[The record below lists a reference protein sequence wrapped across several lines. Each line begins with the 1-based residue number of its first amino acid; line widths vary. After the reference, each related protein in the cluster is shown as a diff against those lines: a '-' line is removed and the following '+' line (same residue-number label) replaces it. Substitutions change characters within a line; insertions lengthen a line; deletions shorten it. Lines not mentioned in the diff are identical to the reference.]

1 MNKMRK
7 ILSIISEENT
17 VDLGTLSRKLGL
29 SSPTVQAM
37 IELMVH
43 QGYLEEIRCGTGC
56 SMCPTNCDSLTSSK
70 IKMYRLTEK
79 GMESIKNTQEV

>member
-1 MNKMRK
+1 MRRV
-7 ILSIISEENT
+7 LSTISEENT
-17 VDLGTLSRKLGL
+17 VDLGALSRKLGL

-56 SMCPTNCDSLTSSK
+56 SMCPTNRDSLASSK

-79 GMESIKNTQEV
+79 GMESIKGTQEL